1 MEPRLIFLK
10 DRSPYEKLKT
20 CFYVCGLMEKTNTSN
35 RKIVWILGSLSTITP
50 FAIDLYLPAFS
61 QLAKDFGTNT
71 ATISLSVSSYF
82 IGMAIG
88 QILYGPFLDRFG
100 RKPPL
105 YVGLSIFIVA
115 SFGCMQSWNVTSLV
129 VFRFLQALGGSVA
142 WVGAVA
148 MVRDFFPIEASA
160 RIYSLLFLIIGVSPL
175 LAPTIG
181 GFIVT
186 SLGWQAIF
194 VFLMFITVTIVFFVI
209 FYLPEGHA
217 PDSTISIK
225 LKPML
230 LTFVDILKNPI
241 FSKYVFAGAFSF
253 STLFIYVAGSPIIF
267 MEMYHVS
274 PNVYGGIFA
283 LLSVGFIGGGQVNIL
298 LTKKYSSEQIF
309 RAAIIAQVIASTL
322 FLIGVA
328 TNLFGLYGIIA
339 MFFICLSCIGL
350 TNPNGNAL
358 ALAPFTRTVGSAS
371 ALLGFV
377 QIGVASLM
385 SAGVGLFNITN
396 AIPSVALMCGT
407 SVIALVLLHLTPG
420 PAEEERKV

>member
-1 MEPRLIFLK
+1 MV
-10 DRSPYEKLKT
+10 KT
-20 CFYVCGLMEKTNTSN
+20 HPEH
-35 RKIVWILGSLSTITP
+35 RKIIWILGSLSTITP
-50 FAIDLYLPAFS
+50 FAIDLYLPAFA
-61 QLAKDFGTNT
+61 QLAHEFGTTT

-105 YVGLSIFIVA
+105 YVGLALFLLA
-115 SFGCMQSWNVTSLV
+115 SFGCIQSWDVTSLV
-129 VFRFLQALGGSVA
+129 TFRFVQALGGSVA

-148 MVRDFFPIEASA
+148 MVRDFFPVEASA

-186 SLGWQAIF
+186 WMGWQAIF
-194 VFLMFITVTIVFFVI
+194 ASLILITLIIIGFVFF
-209 FYLPEGHA
+209 FLPEGHA
-217 PDSTISIK
+217 PDPSIEIK

-230 LTFVDILKNPI
+230 LTFLEILKNPV

-267 MEMYHVS
+267 MELYHVS
-274 PNVYGGIFA
+274 PAMYGLIFA

-298 LTKKYSSEQIF
+298 LTRKFKSEQIF
-309 RAAIIAQVIASTL
+309 RAALIAQVIASTG
-322 FLIGVA
+322 FLIGI
-328 TNLFGLYGIIA
+328 TTGLFGLYGIIV
-339 MFFICLSCIGL
+339 MFFICLSCLGL

-371 ALLGFV
+371 ALLGFM

-385 SAGVGLFNITN
+385 SAGVGLFNISN
-396 AIPSVALMCGT
+396 ATPSVLLMCVT
-407 SVIALVLLHLTPG
+407 SVIALVILLG
-420 PAEEERKV
+420 RR

>member
-1 MEPRLIFLK
+1 MK
-10 DRSPYEKLKT
+10 KT
-20 CFYVCGLMEKTNTSN
+20 SASN

-50 FAIDLYLPAFS
+50 FAIDLYLPAFAR
-61 QLAKDFGTNT
+61 LAQDFGTNT

-82 IGMAIG
+82 IGMALG
-88 QILYGPFLDRFG
+88 QVLYGPFLDRFG

-105 YVGLSIFIVA
+105 YVGLSLFVLA
-115 SFGCMQSWNVTSLV
+115 SFGCTLSWDVTSLV
-129 VFRFLQALGGSVA
+129 AFRFLQAIGGSVA
-142 WVGAVA
+142 WVAAVA
-148 MVRDFFPIEASA
+148 MVRDFFPVEASA

-181 GFIVT
+181 GLIVT

-194 VFLMFITVTIVFFVI
+194 IFLMVIAILIVLLVI
-209 FYLPEGHA
+209 FFLPEGHA
-217 PDSTISIK
+217 PDPTITIR

-230 LTFVDILKNPI
+230 LTFYDILKNPV

-267 MEMYHVS
+267 MELYHVS

-298 LTKKYSSEQIF
+298 LTKKFSSEQIF
-309 RAAIIAQVIASTL
+309 RAALIAQVIASTL
-322 FLIGVA
+322 FFIGVA
-328 TNLFGLYGIIA
+328 TEALGLYGIIA
-339 MFFICLSCIGL
+339 MFFICLSCLGL
-350 TNPNGNAL
+350 TNPNANAL

-371 ALLGFV
+371 ALLGFI

-385 SAGVGLFNITN
+385 SAGVGVFNITN
-396 AIPSVALMCGT
+396 ALPSVALMCGT
-407 SVIALVLLHLTPG
+407 SIVALLLLTFFS
-420 PAEEERKV
+420 AKELKRVD

>member
-1 MEPRLIFLK
+1 MK
-10 DRSPYEKLKT
+10 KH
-20 CFYVCGLMEKTNTSN
+20 NTSN

-50 FAIDLYLPAFS
+50 FAIDLYLPAFA

-71 ATISLSVSSYF
+71 ATVSLSVSSYF

-105 YVGLSIFIVA
+105 YVGLSIFLLA
-115 SFGCMQSWNVTSLV
+115 SFGCTLSWDITSLV

-148 MVRDFFPIEASA
+148 MVRDFFPVEASA

-175 LAPTIG
+175 LAPTVG
-181 GFIVT
+181 GLIVT
-186 SLGWQAIF
+186 SFGWQSIF
-194 VFLMFITVTIVFFVI
+194 IFLILITLIIILFVI

-217 PDSTISIK
+217 PDPTISIR
-225 LKPML
+225 LKPMI
-230 LTFVDILKNPI
+230 LTFVDILKNPV
-241 FSKYVFAGAFSF
+241 FRKYVFAGAFSF

-298 LTKKYSSEQIF
+298 LTKKFSSEKIF
-309 RAAIIAQVIASTL
+309 RASLIAQVIASAL

-328 TNLFGLYGIIA
+328 TQVLGLYGIIA
-339 MFFICLSCIGL
+339 MFFICLSCLGL

-371 ALLGFV
+371 ALLGFI

-385 SAGVGLFNITN
+385 SFGVGLFNATN
-396 AIPSVALMCGT
+396 ALPSVFLMSST
-407 SVIALVLLHLTPG
+407 SAIALVMLLASKTSSVAMLADESG
-420 PAEEERKV
+420 KAG

>member
-1 MEPRLIFLK
+1 MK
-10 DRSPYEKLKT
+10 
-20 CFYVCGLMEKTNTSN
+20 KTNASN

-50 FAIDLYLPAFS
+50 FAIDLYLPAFAR
-61 QLAKDFGTNT
+61 LAQDFRTNT

-82 IGMAIG
+82 IGMALG
-88 QILYGPFLDRFG
+88 QVLYGPFLDRFG

-105 YVGLSIFIVA
+105 YVGLSLFVLA
-115 SFGCMQSWNVTSLV
+115 SFGCTLSWDVTSLV
-129 VFRFLQALGGSVA
+129 AFRFLQAIGGSVA
-142 WVGAVA
+142 WVAAVA
-148 MVRDFFPIEASA
+148 MVRDFFPVEASA

-181 GFIVT
+181 GLIVT

-194 VFLMFITVTIVFFVI
+194 IFLMAITIIIVLLVI
-209 FYLPEGHA
+209 FFLPEGHA
-217 PDSTISIK
+217 PDPTITIR

-230 LTFVDILKNPI
+230 LTFYDILRNPV

-267 MEMYHVS
+267 MELYHVS

-298 LTKKYSSEQIF
+298 LTKKFSSEQIF
-309 RAAIIAQVIASTL
+309 RAALIAQVITSSL
-322 FLIGVA
+322 FLIGLM
-328 TNLFGLYGIIA
+328 TNLLGLYGIIV
-339 MFFICLSCIGL
+339 MFFICLSCLGL

-371 ALLGFV
+371 ALLGFI

-385 SAGVGLFNITN
+385 SAGVGLLNVSS
-396 AIPSVALMCGT
+396 AIPSVALMCGG
-407 SVIALVLLHLTPG
+407 SVIAWMVLAMSTANSQ
-420 PAEEERKV
+420 PARVIK

>member
-1 MEPRLIFLK
+1 MK
-10 DRSPYEKLKT
+10 
-20 CFYVCGLMEKTNTSN
+20 KTNTTN
-35 RKIVWILGSLSTITP
+35 RKIVWILGALSTITP

-61 QLAKDFGTNT
+61 QLASDFGTNT

-88 QILYGPFLDRFG
+88 QIMYGPFLDRFG
-100 RKPPL
+100 RKPPM
-105 YVGLSIFIVA
+105 YVGLSIFMLA
-115 SFGCMQSWNVTSLV
+115 SFGCTLSWDVTSLV

-148 MVRDFFPIEASA
+148 MVRDFFPVEASA

-186 SLGWQAIF
+186 TLGWQAIF
-194 VFLMFITVTIVFFVI
+194 VCLIGITLIIVLFVI

-217 PDSTISIK
+217 PDPTISVK
-225 LKPML
+225 LRPML
-230 LTFVDILKNPI
+230 LTFFDILKNPI

-274 PNVYGGIFA
+274 PKVYGGIFA
-283 LLSVGFIGGGQVNIL
+283 LLSVGFIGGGQVNIQ
-298 LTKKYSSEQIF
+298 LTKKFSSEQIF
-309 RAAIIAQVIASTL
+309 RAALIAQVVASAL
-322 FLIGVA
+322 FLFGVA
-328 TNLFGLYGIIA
+328 TGLLGLYGIIA
-339 MFFICLSCIGL
+339 MFFICLSCLGL

-371 ALLGFV
+371 ALLGFI

-385 SAGVGLFNITN
+385 SFGVGLFNAAN
-396 AIPSVALMCGT
+396 ALPSVALMCAT
-407 SVIALVLLHLTPG
+407 AVIALMMLLFNRKDTHAALTP
-420 PAEEERKV
+420 ETVDNSKN

>member
-1 MEPRLIFLK
+1 MK
-10 DRSPYEKLKT
+10 NH
-20 CFYVCGLMEKTNTSN
+20 NTSN

-50 FAIDLYLPAFS
+50 FAIDLYLPAFA

-71 ATISLSVSSYF
+71 ATVSLSVSSYF

-105 YVGLSIFIVA
+105 YVGLSIFLLA
-115 SFGCMQSWNVTSLV
+115 SFGCTLSWDITSLV

-148 MVRDFFPIEASA
+148 MVRDFFPVEASA

-175 LAPTIG
+175 LAPTVG
-181 GFIVT
+181 GLIVT
-186 SLGWQAIF
+186 SFGWQSIF
-194 VFLMFITVTIVFFVI
+194 IFLILITLIIILFVI

-217 PDSTISIK
+217 PDPTISIR
-225 LKPML
+225 LKPMI
-230 LTFVDILKNPI
+230 LTFFDILKNPV
-241 FSKYVFAGAFSF
+241 FRKYVFAGAFSF

-298 LTKKYSSEQIF
+298 LTKKFSSEKIF
-309 RAAIIAQVIASTL
+309 RASLIAQVITSAL

-328 TNLFGLYGIIA
+328 TQVLGLYGIIA
-339 MFFICLSCIGL
+339 MFFICLSCLGL

-371 ALLGFV
+371 ALLGFI

-385 SAGVGLFNITN
+385 SFGVGLFNATN
-396 AIPSVALMCGT
+396 ALPSVFLMSAT
-407 SVIALVLLHLTPG
+407 SAIALVMLLASKSSPVEMI
-420 PAEEERKV
+420 AEEKGKAG

>member
-1 MEPRLIFLK
+1 
-10 DRSPYEKLKT
+10 
-20 CFYVCGLMEKTNTSN
+20 
-35 RKIVWILGSLSTITP
+35 
-50 FAIDLYLPAFS
+50 
-61 QLAKDFGTNT
+61 
-71 ATISLSVSSYF
+71 
-82 IGMAIG
+82 MAIG

-105 YVGLSIFIVA
+105 YVGLSIFIMA
-115 SFGCMQSWNVTSLV
+115 SFGCMQSWDVTSLV
-129 VFRFLQALGGSVA
+129 AFRFLQALGGSVA

-148 MVRDFFPIEASA
+148 MVRDFFPVEASA

-194 VFLMFITVTIVFFVI
+194 IFLILITLIIVFFVI
-209 FYLPEGHA
+209 IALPEGHA
-217 PDSTISIK
+217 PDPTISIR

-230 LTFVDILKNPI
+230 LTFYDILKNPV

-267 MEMYHVS
+267 MEMYHVT
-274 PNVYGGIFA
+274 PGVYGGIFA
-283 LLSVGFIGGGQVNIL
+283 LLSVGFIGGGQVNIQ
-298 LTKKYSSEQIF
+298 LTKKYSSEKIF
-309 RAAIIAQVIASTL
+309 RAALIAQVIASTV
-322 FLIGVA
+322 FLIGV
-328 TNLFGLYGIIA
+328 TTHLLGLYGIIA
-339 MFFICLSCIGL
+339 MFFVCLSCIGL

-396 AIPSVALMCGT
+396 AIPSVALMCGG
-407 SVIALVLLHLTPG
+407 SVIALVMLHLSPG
-420 PAEEERKV
+420 SSRGGRGESIEK

>member
-1 MEPRLIFLK
+1 MKKI
-10 DRSPYEKLKT
+10 
-20 CFYVCGLMEKTNTSN
+20 NASN

-50 FAIDLYLPAFS
+50 FAIDLYLPAFAR
-61 QLAKDFGTNT
+61 LAQDFGTNT

-82 IGMAIG
+82 IGMALG
-88 QILYGPFLDRFG
+88 QVLYGPFLDRFG

-105 YVGLSIFIVA
+105 YVGLSLFVLA
-115 SFGCMQSWNVTSLV
+115 SFGCTLSWDVTSLV
-129 VFRFLQALGGSVA
+129 AFRFLQAIGGSVA
-142 WVGAVA
+142 WVAAVA
-148 MVRDFFPIEASA
+148 MVRDFFPVESSA

-194 VFLMFITVTIVFFVI
+194 IFLMVIAIIIVLLVI
-209 FYLPEGHA
+209 FFLPEGHA
-217 PDSTISIK
+217 PDPTITIE

-230 LTFVDILKNPI
+230 LTFYDILKNPV
-241 FSKYVFAGAFSF
+241 FSKYVLAGAFSF

-267 MEMYHVS
+267 MELYHVS
-274 PNVYGGIFA
+274 PNVYGVIFA

-298 LTKKYSSEQIF
+298 LTKKFSSAQIF
-309 RAAIIAQVIASTL
+309 RAALIAQVIASMV
-322 FLIGVA
+322 FLLGVA
-328 TNLFGLYGIIA
+328 THALGLYGIIA
-339 MFFICLSCIGL
+339 MFFICLSCLGL
-350 TNPNGNAL
+350 TNPNANAL

-371 ALLGFV
+371 ALLGFI

-396 AIPSVALMCGT
+396 ALPSVALMCGT
-407 SVIALVLLHLTPG
+407 SVVALLLLTFFS
-420 PAEEERKV
+420 ARELKSVD

>member
-1 MEPRLIFLK
+1 MK
-10 DRSPYEKLKT
+10 
-20 CFYVCGLMEKTNTSN
+20 KTNISN

-50 FAIDLYLPAFS
+50 FAIDLYLPAFA
-61 QLAKDFGTNT
+61 QLAQDFGTNT

-105 YVGLSIFIVA
+105 YVGLFLFLLA
-115 SFGCMQSWNVTSLV
+115 SLGCTQSWDVTSLV
-129 VFRFLQALGGSVA
+129 IFRFLQALGGSVA

-148 MVRDFFPIEASA
+148 MVRDFFPVEASA

-186 SLGWQAIF
+186 TLGWQAIF
-194 VFLMFITVTIVFFVI
+194 ISLILITIVIVFFVI
-209 FYLPEGHA
+209 LFLPEGHA
-217 PDSTISIK
+217 PDPTISLK
-225 LKPML
+225 MKPML
-230 LTFVDILKNPI
+230 LTFMDILKNPV

-267 MEMYHVS
+267 MEMYHVT

-283 LLSVGFIGGGQVNIL
+283 LLSVGFIGGGQVNIQ
-298 LTKKYSSEQIF
+298 LTKKFTSEQIF
-309 RAAIIAQVIASTL
+309 RAALIIQVIASTL
-322 FLIGVA
+322 FLIGILSG
-328 TNLFGLYGIIA
+328 LFGLYGIIT

-371 ALLGFV
+371 ALMGFI

-385 SAGVGLFNITN
+385 SAGVGLFNLTN
-396 AIPSVALMCGT
+396 AFPSVALMCV
-407 SVIALVLLHLTPG
+407 SSSIALTILLLS
-420 PAEEERKV
+420 RKNTRL

>member
-1 MEPRLIFLK
+1 MK
-10 DRSPYEKLKT
+10 KT
-20 CFYVCGLMEKTNTSN
+20 SASN

-50 FAIDLYLPAFS
+50 FAIDLYLPAFAR
-61 QLAKDFGTNT
+61 LAQYFGTNT

-82 IGMAIG
+82 IGMALG
-88 QILYGPFLDRFG
+88 QVLYGPFLDRFG

-105 YVGLSIFIVA
+105 YVGLSLFVLA
-115 SFGCMQSWNVTSLV
+115 SFGCTLSWDVTSLV
-129 VFRFLQALGGSVA
+129 AFRFLQAIGGSVA
-142 WVGAVA
+142 WVAAVA
-148 MVRDFFPIEASA
+148 MVRDFFPVEASA

-181 GFIVT
+181 GLIVT

-194 VFLMFITVTIVFFVI
+194 IFLMVITILIVLLVI
-209 FYLPEGHA
+209 FFLPEGHA
-217 PDSTISIK
+217 PDPTITIR

-230 LTFVDILKNPI
+230 LTFYDILKNPV

-267 MEMYHVS
+267 MELYHVS

-298 LTKKYSSEQIF
+298 LTKKFSSEQIF
-309 RAAIIAQVIASTL
+309 RAALIAQVIASTL
-322 FLIGVA
+322 FFIGVA
-328 TNLFGLYGIIA
+328 TEALGLYGIIA
-339 MFFICLSCIGL
+339 MFFICLSCLGL
-350 TNPNGNAL
+350 TNPNANAL

-371 ALLGFV
+371 ALLGFI

-385 SAGVGLFNITN
+385 SAGVGVFNITN
-396 AIPSVALMCGT
+396 ALPSVALMCGT
-407 SVIALVLLHLTPG
+407 SIVALLLLTFFS
-420 PAEEERKV
+420 AKELKRVD